1 MDKIIKVVALAN
13 HHNLISEIEEVGS
26 ADIGE
31 PDCKLINPFVI
42 NTESGQITL
51 EPFLGTLTRETIFM
65 MGSDKILTLVDP
77 TPHLLLKYE
86 DLLAPPALPPA
97 TPIEE

>member
-1 MDKIIKVVALAN
+1 MDKIIKVIALAN

-51 EPFLGTLTRETIFM
+51 EPFLASVTRETTLM
-65 MGSDKILTLVDP
+65 MGSDKILTLAEP
-77 TPHLLLKYE
+77 TPTLLEKYQ
-86 DLLAPPALPPA
+86 DL
-97 TPIEE
+97 INE